1 VAFLFVHALNLY
13 SQINLMTKTILTSA
27 AAITGIEAVNQVPT
41 SSNTVEIGKLIIQ
54 IIIGIATL
62 IKMWKKKKEA

>member
-1 VAFLFVHALNLY
+1 
-13 SQINLMTKTILTSA
+13 MTKTILTSA